1 MGSIATTVDEQLKI
15 LTDRGMT
22 FDYEEAKLKEILL
35 DIGYYKLGFYWHHFQ
50 KDRNHNFLEG
60 TKISDVIK
68 LYYLDVNLK
77 SVLAKAINRIEVNFK
92 TKLIYFGSNKY
103 KDNPFWFSDTTLIED
118 YFTDEFPRV
127 YTNKF
132 INDNKPI
139 KNHHKKYPKQTYAPA
154 WKTLEF
160 LSLGTIIVLYSC
172 LKDINLKKEIALCFG
187 VKKPQ
192 IFENY
197 LKTIVFIRNICAHND
212 LLYDSNT
219 AKEIETT
226 PMIIFNNNNRHSLD
240 SSIKVILYFLGQV
253 SANRRNE
260 VQKEIDIIF
269 REHQSNPIIS
279 TILTEKSNYR
289 F

>member
-1 MGSIATTVDEQLKI
+1 MKNQQLSLDLIEAQYNFKNSKKSLLIIIGGIELTKKSNAIKKLSELMDPRYLKI
-15 LTDRGMT
+15 KADLP
-22 FDYEEAKLKEILL
+22 
-35 DIGYYKLGFYWHHFQ
+35 
-50 KDRNHNFLEG
+50 N
-60 TKISDVIK
+60 KI
-68 LYYLDVNLK
+68 K
-77 SVLAKAINRIEVNFK
+77 SNS
-92 TKLIYFGSNKY
+92 LIWSPY
-103 KDNPFWFSDTTLIED
+103 
-118 YFTDEFPRV
+118 
-127 YTNKF
+127 
-132 INDNKPI
+132 INDIPKRGEIVTFYGNWYTDLLASTLYE
-139 KNHHKKYPKQTYAPA
+139 NTKKSDYYFKEH
-154 WKTLEF
+154 LE
-160 LSLGTIIVLYSC
+160 
-172 LKDINLKKEIALCFG
+172 KIN
-187 VKKPQ
+187 